1 MTRRK
6 LLVLDLDETLIH
18 ATEERLDRD
27 EDFKL
32 FEYHVYKRPYL
43 DEFLDFAF
51 SNFDVGVWTSSGE
64 HYAQGIVAEVFR
76 AKPPAFLFSSLRC
89 TLRRDFNTGGHVPVK
104 RLSKL
109 KSRGYKLEEIIA
121 VDDTAHKHKDN
132 YGNLVHVAEYN
143 GDQGDEELL
152 LLRHYLAVLANE
164 PNVRSIEKR
173 GWRSRALEIRRA
185 GV

>member
-1 MTRRK
+1 MGRRK
-6 LLVLDLDETLIH
+6 LLVLDLDQTLIH

-32 FEYHVYKRPYL
+32 FEYHVYKRPHL
-43 DEFLDFAF
+43 DEFLEFAF
-51 SNFDVGVWTSSGE
+51 STFDVGVWTSSGE
-64 HYAQGIVAEVFR
+64 QYAQGIVSEVFR
-76 AKPPAFLFSSLRC
+76 VKHPAFLFSSLRC
-89 TLRRDFNTGGHVPVK
+89 TLRRDFDTGGHVPVK

-109 KSRGYKLEEIIA
+109 ESRGYKLDEIIA
-121 VDDTAHKHKDN
+121 VDDTADRHNDN

-143 GDQGDEELL
+143 GEHNDEELL

-173 GWRSRALEIRRA
+173 GWRSKALEIRLA
-185 GV
+185 GA